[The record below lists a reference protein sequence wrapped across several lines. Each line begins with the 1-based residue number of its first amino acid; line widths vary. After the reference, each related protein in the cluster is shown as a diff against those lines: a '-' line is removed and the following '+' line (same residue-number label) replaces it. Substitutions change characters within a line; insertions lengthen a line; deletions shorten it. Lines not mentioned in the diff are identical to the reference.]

1 MEHAKQFHEKDLE
14 RLQRFCLMDD
24 DFISKCFEDNLEC
37 TELVVHIVLNRDDLK
52 IQQVHTKHQI
62 KNLQGRSIVLGIYAV
77 DQNGNMCKMMEDMR
91 KEADLQARISMAQ
104 NMIRDGKLPLEDIA
118 KYSKLSL
125 EEVGTC
131 KARKCIRG
139 NPCGIQNPGRYAERG
154 RRRSCKVTIPTKWVK
169 EMDLDAL
176 HRNVKL
182 LFDGNRII
190 LVPAVTGVDFAKQKK
205 ELGHSVY
212 RLEYYDRE
220 QLCTAIYV
228 DFTDEMLTVENY
240 VEDPVKRAFG
250 NNRNPSW
257 EDFQLFL
264 QERCLS
270 KDRAGL
276 REYLDTLGLA
286 EYDPWEIIR
295 ITEGRMAEDHQWLRI
310 EVYS

>member
-1 MEHAKQFHEKDLE
+1 MQQRTAKINFNAAGGTA
-14 RLQRFCLMDD
+14 
-24 DFISKCFEDNLEC
+24 S
-37 TELVVHIVLNRDDLK
+37 
-52 IQQVHTKHQI
+52 
-62 KNLQGRSIVLGIYAV
+62 
-77 DQNGNMCKMMEDMR
+77 GN
-91 KEADLQARISMAQ
+91 ATA
-104 NMIRDGKLPLEDIA
+104 
-118 KYSKLSL
+118 
-125 EEVGTC
+125 
-131 KARKCIRG
+131 
-139 NPCGIQNPGRYAERG
+139 
-154 RRRSCKVTIPTKWVK
+154 CKVTIPTKWVK
-169 EMDLDAL
+169 ELGLDAL
-176 HRNVKL
+176 HRNVEL

-190 LVPAVTGVDFAKQKK
+190 LVPAATGVDFARQKK
-205 ELGHSVY
+205 KLGHSVY
-212 RLEYYDRE
+212 RLEYYDRD
-220 QLCTAIYV
+220 QLCTAIYA

-264 QERCLS
+264 QERCLP